1 MVVCSHV
8 YPSPLK
14 ELIQNFKTNFLGS
27 ACVRAKIANEH
38 ERTLAAFL
46 LYLGRF
52 LPLLLFMKD
61 FPMLVL
67 CGSRKTKQTEGY
79 LCFRDLI
86 GSTSKQVSRPP
97 HRHWVLV
104 KCS

>member
-14 ELIQNFKTNFLGS
+14 ELIQNFKTSFLGS

-52 LPLLLFMKD
+52 LPLLLFTKD
-61 FPMLVL
+61 FPMLVP
-67 CGSRKTKQTEGY
+67 CGSRKQSKLKAIYVSELLQVVWLSKCQAPPTDTGY
-79 LCFRDLI
+79 
-86 GSTSKQVSRPP
+86 
-97 HRHWVLV
+97 W
-104 KCS
+104 